1 MWPVQLQERFLHTTV
16 ICECHRIL
24 IIFLFQM
31 STRSMWLV
39 TGAEAVMMTTL
50 PQCLCQVRSK
60 AALHI
65 SDGFIKIQC
74 PTYSFSKGS
83 SFAIKTD
90 MPIRFQQYPTTDV
103 WVSLHC
109 GIRLLGINGI
119 ALMRFP
125 WQGQRFW
132 RMLPYFWKI
141 GDIML
146 KYNFLGF
153 SPQILWCFVR
163 SAGCFWCSTWKQ
175 CACDRN

>member
-1 MWPVQLQERFLHTTV
+1 
-16 ICECHRIL
+16 
-24 IIFLFQM
+24 M

-50 PQCLCQVRSK
+50 PQCLCQVRST
-60 AALHI
+60 ATLHI

-109 GIRLLGINGI
+109 GIRFLGITGI

-125 WQGQRFW
+125 WQGQKFW

-146 KYNFLGF
+146 KYKFLGF
-153 SPQILWCFVR
+153 SPQILWCFVLNFELFFIVCQTIVLLVYEN
-163 SAGCFWCSTWKQ
+163 AKM
-175 CACDRN
+175 